1 MEYLSFSTSTGI
13 HPPIFFRLA
22 PHSATY
28 SIILLHFIHPTSHI
42 PPCLHL
48 NPSSSSSLEQ
58 PRQRASHSPPAS
70 PSPPPIPTGGPTW
83 SLSSTIETVHP
94 GAPIRL
100 PQQPAQPPTL
110 ARLMIQKVNGQR
122 TSHVH
127 VAVRR

>member
-1 MEYLSFSTSTGI
+1 MEYLSFSTSTG
-13 HPPIFFRLA
+13 
-22 PHSATY
+22 HSSSYLLSPCTSFHYVFEY
-28 SIILLHFIHPTSHI
+28 SLTFYTSHI

-127 VAVRR
+127 VAVRL